1 MHRQWSFSADWPTRN
16 MHICKKCDIEFRKK
30 STLEQHI
37 QYIHKSNSPS
47 IKKILILGGGFG
59 GVNILRKIQNIFQDK
74 VNVDISIVNQD
85 NFFLFTPMLPEVAS
99 GMIHPRDIS
108 IPIRTFCKRAKFY
121 QAVVSSIDLE
131 QRLVT
136 ITRLFDGK
144 VHALEY
150 DYLIL
155 SMGSVTNFFGN
166 KNIEKHSFTIKTMED
181 AIGIR
186 NHSINMLENAGQ
198 TSDPDLQQKLMTFTV
213 VGGGFAGVETIG
225 EINHLIR
232 ESAARMYPNINL
244 EKINMILV
252 SSKDGILPEVS
263 DDLGIKAMNYL
274 KKKGVQIITNTKA
287 IDADEDYVLLD
298 NNKKIPCTTLIW
310 TGGVIVDPVIS
321 ELKCEHGK
329 SGKVQVDK
337 NLRLIGYPNVFALGD
352 CAEIIDYATGK
363 PYPPTA
369 QHAIHQSYTVSNN
382 LMVSLKGKGNM
393 QEFSYHSKGMMAT
406 IGKRNAIVA
415 AFGYNFQGF
424 IPWMIWRTY
433 YVLQMPSLGKK
444 IKVILDWTVDS
455 FFKRDLTSYG
465 KIKKKNLTKVD
476 IKEEVPTL
484 KDLLFPNNS
493 YKKN

>member
-1 MHRQWSFSADWPTRN
+1 MGKLHYMHR
-16 MHICKKCDIEFRKK
+16 CKKCDVEFRKK

-37 QYIHKSNSPS
+37 QYVHKSDFPS
-47 IKKILILGGGFG
+47 VKKIIILGGGFG
-59 GVNILRKIQNIFQDK
+59 GVNVLREIQNMFQNK

-131 QRLVT
+131 QKLVT
-136 ITRLFDGK
+136 ISRLFDGK

-150 DYLIL
+150 DLLIL
-155 SMGSVTNFFGN
+155 SMGSITNFFGN
-166 KNIEKHSFTIKTMED
+166 KNIEKHSFTIKTIED

-232 ESAARMYPNINL
+232 ESAARMYPNINP

-252 SSKDGILPEVS
+252 SSKNGILPEVS
-263 DDLGIKAMNYL
+263 KSLSEKAMRCL
-274 KKKGVQIITNTKA
+274 KNQGVRVITKTKA
-287 IDADEDYVLLD
+287 VDADEDYVLLD
-298 NNKKIPCTTLIW
+298 SNEKISCTTLIW
-310 TGGVIVDPVIS
+310 AGGVTVDPVITG
-321 ELKCEHGK
+321 LKCEHGK

-337 NLRLIGYPNVFALGD
+337 YLRLIGHSNVFALGD
-352 CAEIIDYATGK
+352 CAEIIDSTTGK

-369 QHAIHQSYTVSNN
+369 QHAIHQSHTVSHN
-382 LMVSLKGKGNM
+382 LKVSLTGKDKMN
-393 QEFSYHSKGMMAT
+393 QFSFHSKGMMAT
-406 IGKRNAIVA
+406 IGKRNAIVTI
-415 AFGYNFQGF
+415 FGYNLQGV
-424 IPWMIWRTY
+424 IPWLIWRMY

-465 KIKKKNLTKVD
+465 KIKKKNLTRVD
-476 IKEEVPTL
+476 IKEDIPTL
-484 KDLLFPNNS
+484 KELLFPDL
-493 YKKN
+493 

>member
-1 MHRQWSFSADWPTRN
+1 MHRCN
-16 MHICKKCDIEFRKK
+16 KCDVEFRKK
-30 STLEQHI
+30 RTLEQHI
-37 QYIHKSNSPS
+37 QYIHKSDFPS
-47 IKKILILGGGFG
+47 VKKVLILGGGFA
-59 GVNILRKIQNIFQDK
+59 GVNILRQIQNMFQDK
-74 VNVDISIVNQD
+74 VNVDISIVNQN

-131 QRLVT
+131 QKLVT
-136 ITRLFDGK
+136 ISRLFDGK

-150 DYLIL
+150 DYLVIGL
-155 SMGSVTNFFGN
+155 GSITNFFGN
-166 KNIEKHSFTIKTMED
+166 KNIEKYSFTIKSIED
-181 AIGIR
+181 AIVIR
-186 NHSINMLENAGQ
+186 NHAINMLENAGQ

-232 ESAARMYPNINL
+232 ESAARMYPNINP

-252 SSKDGILPEVS
+252 SSKAGILPEVS
-263 DDLGIKAMNYL
+263 ESLSKKAMAYL
-274 KKKGVQIITNTKA
+274 KTQGVQILTNTKA
-287 IDADEDYVLLD
+287 IDADEDYVMLD
-298 NNKKIPCTTLIW
+298 NNEKISCTTLIW
-310 TGGVIVDPVIS
+310 TGGVTVDPVVS
-321 ELKCEHGK
+321 ELKCEHEK

-337 NLRLIGYPNVFALGD
+337 YLRLIGYPNIFALGD
-352 CAEIIDYATGK
+352 CAEIIDTATGK

-369 QHAIHQSYTVSNN
+369 QHAIHQSHTVSHN
-382 LMVSLKGKGNM
+382 LKVALTGKGNLDS
-393 QEFSYHSKGMMAT
+393 FSYHSKGMMAI
-406 IGKRNAIVA
+406 IGKRNAIVSI
-415 AFGYNFQGF
+415 FGYNFQGI

-465 KIKKKNLTKVD
+465 QIKKKNLTKVD
-476 IKEEVPTL
+476 VKDEVPSL
-484 KDLLFPNNS
+484 KELLFPDL
-493 YKKN
+493 

>member
-1 MHRQWSFSADWPTRN
+1 MHR
-16 MHICKKCDIEFRKK
+16 CKKCDVEFRKK

-37 QYIHKSNSPS
+37 QYVHKSDFPS
-47 IKKILILGGGFG
+47 VKKIIILGGGFG
-59 GVNILRKIQNIFQDK
+59 GVNVLREIQNMFQNK

-131 QRLVT
+131 QKLVT
-136 ITRLFDGK
+136 ISRLFDGK

-155 SMGSVTNFFGN
+155 SMGSITNFFGN
-166 KNIEKHSFTIKTMED
+166 KNIEKHSFTIKTIED

-232 ESAARMYPNINL
+232 ESAATMYPNINP

-252 SSKDGILPEVS
+252 SSKNGILPEVS
-263 DDLGIKAMNYL
+263 KSLSEEAMRCL
-274 KKKGVQIITNTKA
+274 KDRGVRVITKTKA
-287 IDADEDYVLLD
+287 VDADEDYVLLD
-298 NNKKIPCTTLIW
+298 SNEKISCTTLIW
-310 TGGVIVDPVIS
+310 TGGVTVDPVITG
-321 ELKCEHGK
+321 LKCEHGK

-337 NLRLIGYPNVFALGD
+337 YLRLIGHSNVFALGD
-352 CAEIIDYATGK
+352 CAEIIDSTTGK

-369 QHAIHQSYTVSNN
+369 QHAIHQSHTVSHN
-382 LMVSLKGKGNM
+382 LKVSLTGKDKM
-393 QEFSYHSKGMMAT
+393 TQFSFHSKGMMAT
-406 IGKRNAIVA
+406 IGKRNAIVTM
-415 AFGYNFQGF
+415 FGYNLQGV
-424 IPWMIWRTY
+424 IPWLIWRMY

-465 KIKKKNLTKVD
+465 QIKKKNLTRVD
-476 IKEEVPTL
+476 IKEDVPTL
-484 KDLLFPNNS
+484 KELLFQDL
-493 YKKN
+493 

>member
-1 MHRQWSFSADWPTRN
+1 MHRCNKCHLEFQ
-16 MHICKKCDIEFRKK
+16 KKR
-30 STLEQHI
+30 TLEQHI
-37 QYIHKSNSPS
+37 QYIHKSDFPS
-47 IKKILILGGGFG
+47 VKKILILGGGFG
-59 GVNILRKIQNIFQDK
+59 GVNILRDIQKMFQDK
-74 VNVDISIVNQD
+74 VNVDISIVNQE

-131 QRLVT
+131 QKLVT

-150 DYLIL
+150 DYLVL
-155 SMGSVTNFFGN
+155 ALGSVTNFFGN
-166 KNIEKHSFTIKTMED
+166 INIEKHSFTIKTIED

-186 NHSINMLENAGQ
+186 NHAINMLENAGQ

-225 EINHLIR
+225 ELNHLIR
-232 ESAARMYPNINL
+232 ESASRMYPNINR
-244 EKINMILV
+244 EKINMVLV
-252 SSKDGILPEVS
+252 SSKNGILPEVS
-263 DDLGIKAMNYL
+263 ESLSKKAMKYL
-274 KKKGVQIITNTKA
+274 KNHGVKVLTNTKA

-310 TGGVIVDPVIS
+310 TGGVTVDPVIS
-321 ELKCEHGK
+321 ELKCEHEK

-337 NLRLIGYPNVFALGD
+337 FLRLIGYPNVFALGD
-352 CAEIIDYATGK
+352 CAEIIDIATGK

-369 QHAIHQSYTVSNN
+369 QHAIHQSQTVSHN
-382 LMVSLKGKGNM
+382 LNVSLTGKDKMN
-393 QEFSYHSKGMMAT
+393 QFSYHSNGMMAT
-406 IGKRNAIVA
+406 IGKRNAIVSI
-415 AFGYNFQGF
+415 FGYNLQGI
-424 IPWMIWRTY
+424 IPWLIWRTY
-433 YVLQMPSLGKK
+433 YVLQMPSIGKK

-465 KIKKKNLTKVD
+465 QIKKKNLTKVD
-476 IKEEVPTL
+476 VKDKVPSLKE
-484 KDLLFPNNS
+484 LLFPDL
-493 YKKN
+493 

>member
-1 MHRQWSFSADWPTRN
+1 MHNNGLFGLIGQSRSMHR
-16 MHICKKCDIEFRKK
+16 CKKCDVEFRKK

-37 QYIHKSNSPS
+37 QYIHKSDFPS
-47 IKKILILGGGFG
+47 VKKVLVLGGGFG
-59 GVNILRKIQNIFQDK
+59 GVNVLREIQNMFQDK
-74 VNVDISIVNQD
+74 VNVDISIVNQE

-121 QAVVSSIDLE
+121 QAVVSTIDLE
-131 QRLVT
+131 QKLVT

-155 SMGSVTNFFGN
+155 AMGSVTNFFGN
-166 KNIEKHSFTIKTMED
+166 ANIEKYSFTIKSIED

-232 ESAARMYPNINL
+232 ESAARMYPNINP
-244 EKINMILV
+244 EKINMVLI
-252 SSKDGILPEVS
+252 SSKKGILPEVS
-263 DDLGIKAMNYL
+263 KELGNKAMNYL
-274 KKKGVQIITNTKA
+274 KKNGVQILTNTKA
-287 IDADEDYVLLD
+287 VDADEDYVQLD
-298 NNKKIPCTTLIW
+298 NGEKIPCTTLIW
-310 TGGVIVDPVIS
+310 TGGVTVDPVIS

-337 NLRLIGYPNVFALGD
+337 HLRLIGYPNVFALGD
-352 CAEIIDYATGK
+352 CAEIIDTATGK

-369 QHAIHQSYTVSNN
+369 QHAIHESHALSNN
-382 LMVSLKGKGNM
+382 LKVSLTGKGTLN
-393 QEFSYHSKGMMAT
+393 EFSFHSKGMMAT
-406 IGKRNAIVA
+406 IGKRNAIVT

-433 YVLQMPSLGKK
+433 YVLQMPALGKK

-465 KIKKKNLTKVD
+465 IIKKKNLTKID

-484 KDLLFPNNS
+484 KDLLFPDL
-493 YKKN
+493 

>member
-1 MHRQWSFSADWPTRN
+1 MHR
-16 MHICKKCDIEFRKK
+16 CKKCDVEFQKK
-30 STLEQHI
+30 KTLEQHI
-37 QYIHKSNSPS
+37 QYIHKSDFPN

-59 GVNILRKIQNIFQDK
+59 GVNILREVQNMFQNK
-74 VNVDISIVNQD
+74 VNVEISIVNQN

-121 QAVVSSIDLE
+121 QAVISSIDLE
-131 QRLVT
+131 QKLVT
-136 ITRLFDGK
+136 ISRLFDGK

-155 SMGSVTNFFGN
+155 SLGSITNFFGN
-166 KNIEKHSFTIKTMED
+166 KNIEKHSFTIKTIED

-213 VGGGFAGVETIG
+213 VGGGFAGVETIA

-232 ESAARMYPNINL
+232 EAAARMYPNINP
-244 EKINMILV
+244 EKINMKLI

-263 DDLGIKAMNYL
+263 ESLSKKATEYL
-274 KKKGVQIITNTKA
+274 KKHGVELLTNTKA
-287 IDADEDYVLLD
+287 VDADEDYVLLD
-298 NNKKIPCTTLIW
+298 NNEKISCATLIW
-310 TGGVIVDPVIS
+310 AGGVTVDPVIS
-321 ELKCEHGK
+321 ELKCELGK

-337 NLRLIGYPNVFALGD
+337 FLRLIGYQNVFALGD
-352 CAEIIDYATGK
+352 CAEVIDQITGK

-369 QHAIHQSYTVSNN
+369 QHAIHQSEVVSHN
-382 LMVSLKGKGNM
+382 LKVSLTGKDKM
-393 QEFSYHSKGMMAT
+393 KAFSFQSKGMMAT
-406 IGKRNAIVA
+406 IGKRNAIVSV
-415 AFGYNFQGF
+415 FGYNFQGI
-424 IPWMIWRTY
+424 IPWIMWRTY

-444 IKVILDWTVDS
+444 IKVVIDWTVDS

-465 KIKKKNLTKVD
+465 QIKKKNLTKVD

-484 KDLLFPNNS
+484 KELLFPDL
-493 YKKN
+493 

>member
-1 MHRQWSFSADWPTRN
+1 MN
-16 MHICKKCDIEFRKK
+16 ICNKCHLEFKKK

-37 QYIHKSNSPS
+37 QYIHKSDFPS
-47 IKKILILGGGFG
+47 VKKVLILGGGFS
-59 GVNILRKIQNIFQDK
+59 GVNILRDIQKIFQDK

-136 ITRLFDGK
+136 ISRLFDGK

-150 DYLIL
+150 DYLVL
-155 SMGSVTNFFGN
+155 ALGSVTNFFGN
-166 KNIEKHSFTIKTMED
+166 KNIEKHSFTIKTIED

-186 NHSINMLENAGQ
+186 NHAINMLENAGQ

-225 EINHLIR
+225 ELNHLIR
-232 ESAARMYPNINL
+232 ESSVRMYPNIKQ

-252 SSKDGILPEVS
+252 SSKNGILPEVS
-263 DDLGIKAMNYL
+263 ESLSNKALKYL
-274 KKKGVQIITNTKA
+274 KKHGVEVLTNTKA

-298 NNKKIPCTTLIW
+298 NDKKVPCTTLIW
-310 TGGVIVDPVIS
+310 TGGVTVDPVIS
-321 ELKCEHGK
+321 QLKCEHEK
-329 SGKVQVDK
+329 SGRVKVDK
-337 NLRLIGYPNVFALGD
+337 FLRLIGYTNVFALGD
-352 CAEIIDYATGK
+352 CSEIIDINTGK
-363 PYPPTA
+363 AYPPTA
-369 QHAIHQSYTVSNN
+369 QHAIHQAQTVSHNIKVM
-382 LMVSLKGKGNM
+382 LTGKDKM
-393 QEFSYHSKGMMAT
+393 KIFSYHSKGMMAT
-406 IGKRNAIVA
+406 IGKRNAIVSI
-415 AFGYNFQGF
+415 FGYNLQGF
-424 IPWMIWRTY
+424 IPWLIWRSY
-433 YVLQMPSLGKK
+433 YVLQMPSIGKK

-465 KIKKKNLTKVD
+465 QIKKKNLTKVD
-476 IKEEVPTL
+476 VKDNAPTL
-484 KDLLFPNNS
+484 KELLFPDL
-493 YKKN
+493 

>member
-1 MHRQWSFSADWPTRN
+1 MHRCNKCHLEFQ
-16 MHICKKCDIEFRKK
+16 KKR
-30 STLEQHI
+30 TLEQHI
-37 QYIHKSNSPS
+37 QYIHKSDFPS
-47 IKKILILGGGFG
+47 VKKILILGGGFG
-59 GVNILRKIQNIFQDK
+59 GVNILRDIQKMFQDK
-74 VNVDISIVNQD
+74 VNVDISIVNQE

-131 QRLVT
+131 QKLVT

-150 DYLIL
+150 DYLVL
-155 SMGSVTNFFGN
+155 ALGSVTNFFGN
-166 KNIEKHSFTIKTMED
+166 KNIENHSFTIKTVED

-186 NHSINMLENAGQ
+186 NHAINMLENAGQ

-225 EINHLIR
+225 ELNHLIR
-232 ESAARMYPNINL
+232 ESASRMYPNINR
-244 EKINMILV
+244 EKINMVLV
-252 SSKDGILPEVS
+252 SSKNGILPEVS
-263 DDLGIKAMNYL
+263 ESLSKKAMKYL
-274 KKKGVQIITNTKA
+274 KNHGVNVLTNTKA

-310 TGGVIVDPVIS
+310 TGGVTVDPVIS

-337 NLRLIGYPNVFALGD
+337 FLRLIGYPNVFALGD
-352 CAEIIDYATGK
+352 CAEIIDTATGK

-369 QHAIHQSYTVSNN
+369 QHAIHQSQTVSHN
-382 LMVSLKGKGNM
+382 LNILLTGKDKMN
-393 QEFSYHSKGMMAT
+393 QFSYHSKGMMAT
-406 IGKRNAIVA
+406 IGKRNAIVSI
-415 AFGYNFQGF
+415 FGYNLQGI
-424 IPWMIWRTY
+424 IPWLIWRTY
-433 YVLQMPSLGKK
+433 YVLQMPSMGKK

-465 KIKKKNLTKVD
+465 QIKKKNLTKVD
-476 IKEEVPTL
+476 VKDKVPSLKE
-484 KDLLFPNNS
+484 LLFPDL
-493 YKKN
+493 